1 LGFSLY
7 CIYEIR
13 WKFAPNNGSKY
24 SNVFFF
30 FVFPFLHRV
39 SPNIIWWT
47 NSLFSIPPHLSK
59 SLSLTVW
66 TIL

>member
-30 FVFPFLHRV
+30 LFFLFFIV
-39 SPNIIWWT
+39 LVPTSFDEP
-47 NSLFSIPPHLSK
+47 IPSFQSHLISQNH
-59 SLSLTVW
+59 
-66 TIL
+66 